1 MNTRT
6 ALIVGIVFALVLCAL
21 PRPAVAGCTE
31 VLAFLADKTI
41 GATCFHT
48 DDLRTN
54 NVMAKV
60 TDLDPI
66 TPVDNFFT
74 SSTGAQE
81 PFATFADGTP
91 LPGSTVVGPA
101 FSFTPTT
108 DRGVVSIGA
117 TPTKN
122 AVPGIQVDG
131 WLANDPAGEARF
143 LLRFPDDWNG
153 KLVVA
158 GASGTRSEFNGDL
171 AWSDYVVSKHYA
183 YASQNKGV
191 LNVFFVAL
199 GSLTQ
204 PAGDP
209 FSCRLTPDPANVESL
224 FWAHFYDNDL
234 LVADYPGVG
243 FDRLKPFTQWT
254 RYIIEAALLAK
265 HALHANFDRHAHRT
279 YVVGVSNGGYQV
291 RRALEEAP
299 EIFDG
304 GVDWEGTFVDPKG
317 PNILID
323 LPPAIKNFPGYV
335 AGGCK
340 ANGQEA
346 QNILAAGYPP
356 DIVTTCTK
364 NASETD
370 GSFGTLWGHYS
381 AQFWEVTACQWQ
393 KRFDPTFD
401 TYGDLTVNQAGN
413 LPDYDYLSRIKTV
426 PGVFRSVDQIETSG
440 DIGKPLITV
449 AGTMDALLPIKRGA
463 RAYEDRV
470 LDSRKHHDH
479 GDCDHNCDDNDGHHH
494 PAYRLYE
501 VQNGNHIESF
511 SLLFPG
517 QIEVIQPH
525 AQKAFDLLEDYVED
539 GKDLPPSQCIPK
551 GGKIQHNPSQPGHC
565 ANLFA
570 P

>member
-1 MNTRT
+1 MSTRST
-6 ALIVGIVFALVLCAL
+6 LILGMLLALLLCAL
-21 PRPAVAGCTE
+21 PRPAAAGCPE
-31 VLAFLADKTI
+31 VLAFLADKAV

-48 DDLRTN
+48 DDLRTSN
-54 NVMAKV
+54 PPNAPV
-60 TDLDPI
+60 TPA
-66 TPVDNFFT
+66 DNT
-74 SSTGAQE
+74 LVT
-81 PFATFADGTP
+81 TFADGTP
-91 LPGSTVVGPA
+91 LPGPTAVGSA
-101 FSFTPTT
+101 FSFTPVT
-108 DRGVVSIGA
+108 DLGVVSIGP
-117 TPTKN
+117 TPTAN
-122 AVPGIQVDG
+122 AVPGIQVEG
-131 WLANDPAGEARF
+131 WFADDPAGEARF
-143 LLRFPDDWNG
+143 VLRFPDDWNG

-158 GASGTRSEFNGDL
+158 GSSGTRSEFNADW
-171 AWSDYVVSKHYA
+171 AWSDYVLPKGYA

-191 LNVFFVAL
+191 LNVFFVVL

-209 FSCRLTPDPANVESL
+209 FSCRLTPDPTNVESL

-243 FDRLKPFTQWT
+243 KDRLKPFTQWT
-254 RYIIEAALLAK
+254 RYIIETTRMAQ
-265 HALHANFDRHAHRT
+265 HALHINYHHHARRT
-279 YVVGVSNGGYQV
+279 YVVGISNGGYQV

-299 EIFDG
+299 DLFDG

-323 LPPAIKNFPGYV
+323 LPPAVKNFPGYV

-340 ANGQEA
+340 ANSTEA
-346 QNILAAGYPP
+346 QNIMAAGYPP
-356 DIVTTCTK
+356 DIVTTCTTA
-364 NASETD
+364 ASETD

-381 AQFWEVTACQWQ
+381 AQFWEVTTCQWQ

-401 TYGDLTVNQAGN
+401 SYGNMAVNQAGN
-413 LPDYDYLSRIKTV
+413 LPNYDYLSRIHTV
-426 PGVFRSVDQIETSG
+426 PGVFHGLKEIETSG

-463 RAYEDRV
+463 RAYEERV
-470 LDSRKHHDH
+470 LESRKHHHDGDGDDDH
-479 GDCDHNCDDNDGHHH
+479 HGQHH

-501 VQNGNHIESF
+501 IQNGNHIESF

-517 QIEVIQPH
+517 KIEVIQPH
-525 AQKAFDLLEDYVED
+525 AQKAFYFLVDYVEH
-539 GKDLPPSQCIPK
+539 GQELPPSQCIPK
-551 GGKIQHNPSQPGHC
+551 GGAISQNPAEAGHC